1 MLQGTCTGNL
11 VIKTL
16 GNGSEM
22 DSGDP
27 PKNVVIDYMDRYKDK
42 DRGFNTAAANIAVT
56 ENSPM
61 LSLLTGGIVS
71 SQSNGKGSVVQK
83 GNGLF
88 QYVL

>member
-1 MLQGTCTGNL
+1 MET
-11 VIKTL
+11 
-16 GNGSEM
+16 
-22 DSGDP
+22 GDP

-42 DRGFNTAAANIAVT
+42 DRGLNTAAANIAVT

-83 GNGLF
+83 GMDCFSMYCKFGNFCDVRFATLTIRD
-88 QYVL
+88 

>member
-16 GNGSEM
+16 GNGTEM
-22 DSGDP
+22 EACDP

-42 DRGFNTAAANIAVT
+42 DRGLNTEAANIAVT